1 MHDQEAELSSAN
13 KKSRSLDQVT
23 RPESMLRSRTYQLKQ
38 RFDPVHPLKIMLQHH
53 GKDIWNSFTWFLLRD
68 LWPFP
73 QIMLR
78 KGNAEIM

>member
-38 RFDPVHPLKIMLQHH
+38 RFDPAHPLKIMLQHH
-53 GKDIWNSFTWFLLRD
+53 GKDIWNSFTWGSMAISSD
-68 LWPFP
+68 NVKE
-73 QIMLR
+73 R
-78 KGNAEIM
+78 KC